1 MLSSDCRVCK
11 VIRTYLL
18 FAVPL
23 IALVGLQARDRESAS
38 KHWFA
43 RAELIDILA
52 WGSLLALVLVTLYR
66 IYEEYYLPR
75 RRIEKL
81 QEIRSQCD
89 FSDID
94 EDGGGDES
102 ARRAESV
109 ETVDRDA

>member
-18 FAVPL
+18 FAIPL
-23 IALVGLQARDRESAS
+23 IALVGLQARDSESAS

-43 RAELIDILA
+43 RAELIDFLA
-52 WGSLLALVLVTLYR
+52 WGSLSALVLVTLYR

-81 QEIRSQCD
+81 QQIRSQCD

-94 EDGGGDES
+94 EDSAVDES
-102 ARRAESV
+102 SRRAESY
-109 ETVDRDA
+109 EAADRDG

>member
-81 QEIRSQCD
+81 QAITSQCD

-94 EDGGGDES
+94 EDDGGDERS
-102 ARRAESV
+102 RRAESY
-109 ETVDRDA
+109 ETADRDG

>member
-23 IALVGLQARDRESAS
+23 IALVGLQARDSESVS

-75 RRIEKL
+75 QRIKKL

-89 FSDID
+89 SSDID
-94 EDGGGDES
+94 EDGGGDKS
-102 ARRAESV
+102 SRWAESY
-109 ETVDRDA
+109 ENADRDG